1 MTRIHTLISN
11 RMESVIARLRPLST
25 LYPLGVEQ
33 AVVLIQSTT
42 IRSAMDCVL
51 DAMRQHDMEPIFDT
65 HFNLVQWDD
74 ARFALEALLVAT
86 FPDAFKLACF
96 DATADMKSILM
107 YEASLLL
114 RQQFGRLL
122 KAGTC
127 EHMHGMTNLL
137 KGFVLVYYFVFSVEK
152 PPIEALI
159 DAYNVLH
166 ALDCVFAKHWCE
178 MTRLQIWHYVK
189 SVICTRRDALT
200 THSMRAVVCE
210 IDRQCTV

>member
-1 MTRIHTLISN
+1 MEIIITRLK
-11 RMESVIARLRPLST
+11 PLST

-33 AVVLIQSTT
+33 AVTLIQSTN

-86 FPDAFKLACF
+86 FPDAFELACF
-96 DATADMKSILM
+96 DAMADMKNILM
-107 YEASLLL
+107 YEASLIL

-122 KAGTC
+122 TEGTYN
-127 EHMHGMTNLL
+127 HIHGMTNLL
-137 KGFVLVYYFVFSVEK
+137 KGFVLIYYFVFSVEP
-152 PPIEALI
+152 PPIEAFI
-159 DAYNVLH
+159 DAYNVLR

-178 MTRLQIWHYVK
+178 MTRLQLRHYVK
-189 SVICTRRDALT
+189 SVICARRDALISHGLHT
-200 THSMRAVVCE
+200 MASE
-210 IDRQCTV
+210 IDRRCTA